1 MQRHSSETRTYR
13 IRTLIAAVRPIH
25 WIKNGFVLAP
35 VLFAF
40 HVLPARAVLSA
51 LAAAA
56 AFSFASSVVY
66 IVNDLADREEDRLHP
81 QKRHRPIAS
90 GAVPTGTAVAIL
102 AACAVAS
109 AATCLILPWE
119 VGALIAGYVTL
130 NLVYA
135 GGVKRLVLLDVMS
148 IAAGFMLR
156 ILAGG
161 AAAGVNLSPWMLLTA
176 FFLSLF
182 LGFTKRM
189 SELLTVAPN
198 GRRRVLALYSR
209 GFLTLMV
216 GMFVSLTI
224 ITYSLYV
231 FFPPVSASEE
241 RGLVYT
247 VPLVVYGLLRYL
259 YLAMQRREGG
269 DVAEAIRRDVP
280 LMVCIGLWVIA
291 AAVLVG
297 LRL

>member
-1 MQRHSSETRTYR
+1 M
-13 IRTLIAAVRPIH
+13 RPIH

-40 HVLPARAVLSA
+40 GALTAPAILSA
-51 LAAAA
+51 LADAA

-66 IVNDLADREEDRLHP
+66 IFNDLADRERDRGHP

-90 GAVPTGTAVAIL
+90 GAVSPRAAAVIL
-102 AACAVAS
+102 AACA
-109 AATCLILPWE
+109 AAAAVLCLFLPWQ
-119 VGALIAGYVTL
+119 VGAFIGGYVVL
-130 NLVYA
+130 NLAYTW
-135 GGVKRLVLLDVMS
+135 GLKRVVLLDVIS

-161 AAAGVNLSPWMLLTA
+161 AAAGIALSPWMLQTA

-189 SELLTVAPN
+189 SELLTVAPR
-198 GRRRVLALYSR
+198 GRRHVLQRYSR

-216 GMFVSLTI
+216 GMFVALTI

-231 FFPPVSASEE
+231 FFPRASSSGTE

-247 VPLVVYGLLRYL
+247 VPLVVYGLLRYV
-259 YLAMQRREGG
+259 YLAMQRRAGG
-269 DVAEAIRRDVP
+269 DVAEAIRRDAP
-280 LMVCIGLWVIA
+280 LVVCIGLWVIA
-291 AAVLVG
+291 VAVLV
-297 LRL
+297 LLKL

>member
-1 MQRHSSETRTYR
+1 M
-13 IRTLIAAVRPIH
+13 LVALLRPIH

-35 VLFAF
+35 ILFAF
-40 HVLPARAVLSA
+40 HVLDAPAILSA

-56 AFSFASSVVY
+56 AFCFASSAVY
-66 IVNDLADREEDRLHP
+66 VFNDLADRERDRLHP

-90 GAVPTGTAVAIL
+90 GSVTVRTAAGIL
-102 AACAVAS
+102 SACAAAS
-109 AATCLILPWE
+109 AALCLLLPWN
-119 VGALIAGYVTL
+119 VAAFIAGYVAL
-130 NLVYA
+130 NLAYTW
-135 GGVKRLVLLDVMS
+135 GLKRLVLLDVMS

-161 AAAGVNLSPWMLLTA
+161 AAAGIGLSPWMLLTA

-189 SELLTVAPN
+189 SELLTVAPS
-198 GRRRVLALYSR
+198 GRREVMRQYSR

-231 FFPPVSASEE
+231 FFPRASTSETG

-280 LMVCIGLWVIA
+280 LVVCIGLWVIVVA
-291 AAVLVG
+291 ALVG
-297 LRL
+297 LKL

>member
-1 MQRHSSETRTYR
+1 MG
-13 IRTLIAAVRPIH
+13 TLLSLLRPTH

-35 VLFAF
+35 ILFAF
-40 HVLPARAVLSA
+40 HVLTPPPILSA

-56 AFSFASSVVY
+56 AFCFASSVVY
-66 IVNDLADREEDRLHP
+66 ILNDLADRERDRGHP
-81 QKRHRPIAS
+81 QKRHRPLAS
-90 GAVPTGTAVAIL
+90 GVVTVRAAVVIL
-102 AACAVAS
+102 LVCAAAS
-109 AATCLILPWE
+109 AALCAFLPWN
-119 VGALIAGYVTL
+119 VAGFVAGYVAL
-130 NLVYA
+130 NLAYTWWL
-135 GGVKRLVLLDVMS
+135 KRVILLDVMS
-148 IAAGFMLR
+148 IAAGFLLR

-161 AAAGVNLSPWMLLTA
+161 AAAGVGLSPWMLQTA

-189 SELLTVAPN
+189 SELLAVTPA
-198 GRRRVLALYSR
+198 GRRRVMQYYSR

-231 FFPPVSASEE
+231 FFPRVSASETGK
-241 RGLVYT
+241 GLVYT

-269 DVAEAIRRDVP
+269 DVAEAIRHDVP
-280 LMVCIGLWVIA
+280 LMVCIGLWILIVA
-291 AAVLVG
+291 SLVG

>member
-1 MQRHSSETRTYR
+1 
-13 IRTLIAAVRPIH
+13 VRPIH

-148 IAAGFMLR
+148 IAAGFMFR

-231 FFPPVSASEE
+231 FFPRSSTLESGH
-241 RGLVYT
+241 GLVFS

-259 YLAMQRREGG
+259 HLATKRREVG

-280 LMVCIGLWVIA
+280 LMACIGLWIITV
-291 AAVLVG
+291 VVRVG
-297 LRL
+297 LRI